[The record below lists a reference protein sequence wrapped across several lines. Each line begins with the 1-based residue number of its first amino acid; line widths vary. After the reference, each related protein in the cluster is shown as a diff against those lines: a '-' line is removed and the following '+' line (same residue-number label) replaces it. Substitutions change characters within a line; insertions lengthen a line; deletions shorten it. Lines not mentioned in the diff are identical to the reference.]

1 MFKKF
6 FLTSFL
12 LFLIIGVYYP
22 SKREKIRI
30 FDYCYSLE
38 KILSRNAIQKRKD
51 ISEKVKSLS
60 RDISRFGVNNTRGS
74 LMNKMINQYKTSK
87 NSFILNIIPNKSY
100 CFSGYWIEK
109 VMPGKFESVI
119 YDKGK
124 KRINEFREF
133 KEEFD
138 GLINKMIN
146 QYKASKD
153 SPILNF
159 IPNNIYCFSGYWIE
173 KVMPGKFESLIYN
186 KGKKKINEL
195 KEFKEEVDG
204 IINNINSEYKDI
216 IEEINSI
223 F

>member
-1 MFKKF
+1 MFKKLF
-6 FLTSFL
+6 FNSFL
-12 LFLIIGVYYP
+12 LILMIGIFYP
-22 SKREKIRI
+22 SKKENTRI

-38 KILSRNAIQKRKD
+38 KILSRNSIKKREN

-60 RDISRFGVNNTRGS
+60 RDISRFGVSKTRGS
-74 LMNKMINQYKTSK
+74 
-87 NSFILNIIPNKSY
+87 
-100 CFSGYWIEK
+100 
-109 VMPGKFESVI
+109 
-119 YDKGK
+119 
-124 KRINEFREF
+124 
-133 KEEFD
+133 
-138 GLINKMIN
+138 LINKMIN

-159 IPNNIYCFSGYWIE
+159 IPNNIYCFSGYWVE

-204 IINNINSEYKDI
+204 LINNFNSEYKNI